1 MKQRN
6 AIISLVIAGTIWGS
20 SVALS
25 KLSLG
30 WLDAS
35 WLTVLRFGAAAP
47 VLALIGRRHLRRA
60 FNLRVIIAG
69 AVGYGITMLLQ
80 NAGIEHT
87 SVSHAAIIVGGVPVI
102 VAVVSAGL
110 GHGRSSRVAWL
121 GYGVAL
127 LGIVF
132 VAKGGG
138 GGATSHGDLL
148 VFASVVM
155 SAGLIA
161 VQPRLLEGQDAA
173 AVTAV
178 QFAASS
184 LIALPVALVS
194 GGLPHA
200 PATAGPVIAFIA
212 LALVGTVVPFWLFA
226 RGQKGTSAEF
236 AGAMVNVEPLV
247 GAMVGWVAFGDPV
260 GVWQIVGAA
269 AVVVG
274 ILLSTVPWDRIDLAG
289 LPQRLQARFELS

>member
-6 AIISLVIAGTIWGS
+6 AIISLLVAGAIWGS

-35 WLTVLRFGAAAP
+35 WLTALRFGVAAP
-47 VLALIGRRHLRRA
+47 VLAVIARRRLRAACDGRVVL
-60 FNLRVIIAG
+60 VG

-80 NAGIEHT
+80 NAGIAHT
-87 SVSHAAIIVGGVPVI
+87 SVSHAAIIVGAVPVI

-110 GHGRSSRVAWL
+110 GQGRASGVAWA

-127 LGIVF
+127 LGIVL

-138 GGATSHGDLL
+138 GGASSGGDLL
-148 VFASVVM
+148 VLASVVM
-155 SAGLIA
+155 SAAMIA
-161 VQPRLLEGQDAA
+161 VQPALLAGRDAA

-178 QFAASS
+178 QFAAAS
-184 LIALPVALVS
+184 LVTLPVALIT
-194 GGLPHA
+194 GGLPPA
-200 PATAGPVIAFIA
+200 PASAGPVIAFLV

-226 RGQKGTSAEF
+226 HGQKGTSAEF
-236 AGAMVNVEPLV
+236 AGAMVNIEPLV
-247 GAMVGWVAFGDPV
+247 GAMVGWVAFADPV
-260 GVWQIVGAA
+260 RVWQIVGAA

-274 ILLSTVPWDRIDLAG
+274 ILLSTVPWDRITITG
-289 LPQRLQARFELS
+289 LPQRLQARFQLP

>member
-30 WLDAS
+30 WLDS
-35 WLTVLRFGAAAP
+35 TWLTVLRFGAAAP

-60 FNLRVIIAG
+60 FNARVVVAG
-69 AVGYGITMLLQ
+69 ALGYGITMLLQ

-87 SVSHAAIIVGGVPVI
+87 SVSHAAIIVGAVPVI
-102 VAVVSAGL
+102 VALVSAGL
-110 GHGRSSRVAWL
+110 GFGRASRVAWI

-138 GGATSHGDLL
+138 GGASSNGDLL

-155 SAGLIA
+155 SAALIA
-161 VQPRLLEGQDAA
+161 VQPRLLKDQDAA

-178 QFAASS
+178 QFGAAS
-184 LIALPVALVS
+184 LVALPVALAS
-194 GGLPHA
+194 GGLPPA
-200 PATAGPVIAFIA
+200 PATAGPVIAFVA
-212 LALVGTVVPFWLFA
+212 LALLGTVVPFWLFA
-226 RGQKGTSAEF
+226 HGQKGTSAEF
-236 AGAMVNVEPLV
+236 AGAMVNIEPLV

-260 GVWQIVGAA
+260 GVWQIVGSL

-274 ILLSTVPWDRIDLAG
+274 ILLSTVPWDRFTLAG
-289 LPQRLQARFELS
+289 LPQRFQARFELP